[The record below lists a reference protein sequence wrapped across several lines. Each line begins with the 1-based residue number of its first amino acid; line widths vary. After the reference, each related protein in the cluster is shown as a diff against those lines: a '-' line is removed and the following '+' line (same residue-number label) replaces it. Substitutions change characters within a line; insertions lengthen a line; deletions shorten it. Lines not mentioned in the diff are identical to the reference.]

1 MNFENE
7 EIMHGPALSIIVP
20 VYRVEQYLT
29 ECIDSILAQ
38 TFTDWELI
46 LVDDGSPDGSGAIC
60 DRYAARDSRIR
71 VIHKP
76 NGGVSA
82 ARNDALDI
90 ARGRYITFVDS
101 DDYLGS
107 VTTYGE
113 NIEILETYP
122 EVDIVQYPGGD
133 GVGRNR
139 TYAGKAAILEAIV
152 RWHISGYLWD
162 KIFRREV
169 FENVR
174 LPKGIQFAEDTWCLI
189 DMADN
194 NVRAV
199 YVSDKGR
206 YFYRRRDDS
215 AVSTFTATQC
225 LNLFQMSFHLLY
237 ELNKTQG
244 VSSETN
250 VSYFMVTY
258 RRLLDAWIVN
268 ADLPCFNE
276 YLNGI
281 ATLPPP
287 SIKHLAK
294 KGLSLKQR
302 LWLLAIKCMGVRR
315 FANCYV
321 GFVRRRMHKA

>member
-60 DRYAARDSRIR
+60 DRY
-71 VIHKP
+71 
-76 NGGVSA
+76 A